1 VKPED
6 ELRNHAAGCLLGL
19 AIGDALGAPFEGRKG
34 PIEPPEKFFIRG
46 DLPAGAYTDDTQM
59 SLITAESIL
68 QCKDLDPD
76 DLAKRF
82 TASIGKIRGIGAITK
97 LVLEKMAEG
106 QKAHFAAEE
115 AHLQLGRRSAG
126 NGAIMRMAPIAIAF
140 WDDIPK
146 VCQAAADAAAIIHFD
161 PLAHNAAQ
169 AVAELTALLLS
180 GASIREQALAT
191 VEALFLPKDSC
202 VAAALRKGA
211 SSSAEELRPE
221 TGFAIDTL
229 TAAIWAFLEK
239 DDFKGCVQA
248 AISIG
253 GDTDTTAAITGSLA
267 GAMWGLG
274 EIPKEWRDGVEG
286 SKEILKLS
294 NKLVDFSLSNS
305 RA

>member
-1 VKPED
+1 MRPEE
-6 ELRNHAAGCLLGL
+6 ELRNRAAGCLLGL
-19 AIGDALGAPFEGRKG
+19 AIGDALGAPFESQKG
-34 PIEPPEKFFIRG
+34 PVEPPEVFLPHG
-46 DLPAGAYTDDTQM
+46 NLPAGSYTDDTQL
-59 SLITAESIL
+59 SVITAQSIL
-68 QCKDLDPD
+68 ECRDFNAEE
-76 DLAKRF
+76 LAKRF
-82 TASIGKIRGIGAITK
+82 AAAIGEIRGIGTTTK
-97 LVLEKMAEG
+97 LVLEKVAEG
-106 QKAHFAAEE
+106 QKAHYAAE
-115 AHLQLGRRSAG
+115 ATHLQLGRRSAG

-146 VCQAAADAAAIIHFD
+146 VCKAAADAAAIIHYD

-211 SSSAEELRPE
+211 SASAEELRPE

-239 DDFKGCVQA
+239 DNFKECVQA
-248 AISIG
+248 AVSIG

-267 GAMWGLG
+267 GAMWGLDA
-274 EIPKEWRDGVEG
+274 IPKAWRDGVEDSRKIINLAG
-286 SKEILKLS
+286 
-294 NKLVDFSLSNS
+294 KLVEFSLS
-305 RA
+305 RGI